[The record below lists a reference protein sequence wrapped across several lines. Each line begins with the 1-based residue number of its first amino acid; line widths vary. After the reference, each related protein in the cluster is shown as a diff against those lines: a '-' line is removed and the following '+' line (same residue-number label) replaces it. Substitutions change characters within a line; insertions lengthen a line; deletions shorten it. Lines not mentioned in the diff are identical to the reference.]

1 MLGFGMVITF
11 MYLIMS
17 RRLLPVVAL
26 IAIPILFALL
36 GGFAGPELGKMMLDG
51 LRTLAPTAVMLM
63 FAILYFGVMI
73 DAGLFDP
80 VVRRILAAVRG
91 DPLRVVMGAALL
103 ALFVSLDG
111 DGSTTYM
118 ITVASML
125 PLYRRLRLDPLSLT
139 CVAMLA
145 SGVMNLTP
153 WGGPLARAAAALHVD
168 PADVFVPMLP
178 AMAVGVLGVVLFAWI
193 LGRRERERLGSLSWE
208 GPPRAPGGIDS
219 DADVAAADAAT
230 DDDVARLRRPKLL
243 WVNAAL
249 TLALMVA
256 LVAGALPLP
265 VLFMIAFSLALV
277 INYPNLAEQRERI
290 AAHSKNVLA
299 VVAVI
304 FAAGVFTGILNGTGM
319 VDAMSK
325 SFLAIVPP
333 SLGPYLATITAL
345 ASLPFTFFISND
357 AFYFGVLPIVAE
369 AAQAYGITPVEMA
382 RASLIG
388 QPVHLLSPLVPS
400 TYLLVALAG
409 VEFGDHQR
417 FALKWAIL
425 ICVMMLVAALL
436 FGIFPLARN

>member
-36 GGFAGPELGKMMLDG
+36 GGFAAPELGKMMLDG

-91 DPLRVVMGAALL
+91 DPLRVVMGTALL

-125 PLYRRLRLDPLSLT
+125 PLYRRLKLDPLSLT

-178 AMAVGVLGVVLFAWI
+178 AMAVGVFGVVLFAWI
-193 LGRRERERLGSLSWE
+193 LGRRERERLGALSWD
-208 GPPRAPGGIDS
+208 GPPRASRGIDS
-219 DADVAAADAAT
+219 DADVAAADAAV
-230 DDDVARLRRPKLL
+230 DDEAARLRRPKLL

-357 AFYFGVLPIVAE
+357 AFYFGVLPVVAE

-436 FGIFPLARN
+436 FGIFPLGRN